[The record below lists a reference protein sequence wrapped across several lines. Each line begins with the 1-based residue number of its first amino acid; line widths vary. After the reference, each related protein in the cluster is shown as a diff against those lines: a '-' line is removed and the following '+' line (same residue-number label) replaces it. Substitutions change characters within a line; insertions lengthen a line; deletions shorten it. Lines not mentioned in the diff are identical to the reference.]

1 MIYIQ
6 GVTGLQA
13 ISAQLTK
20 EKIIAA
26 LGYTPADNNTFYE
39 DESGALLIADEKG
52 YVIARIDEN
61 GLTTTQLSAG
71 AIALN
76 GEDLAAK
83 LKALEDSIR
92 DIDIPEVDLSNYY
105 NKTEVDNALK
115 NVSVD
120 LTGYAKEEDIPS
132 VEAYD
137 THVANEAIHVTEDQK
152 TVWNNKSDFSG
163 AYKDLEGAPHIVNDN
178 EDEVVICDS
187 AGNVILRATAEGLN
201 VAAVYINGQSVQ
213 AGPAKFYIRL
223 DTDETPT
230 EYEFIPGMN
239 FKDWANSEYCT
250 ATIEYSTNSN
260 YYRFSVA
267 GLAILEDYDD
277 YTTGATHNTSIYA
290 GKTFYCRAD
299 GVEPVAE

>member
-6 GVTGLQA
+6 TSEGLTQ
-13 ISAQLTK
+13 ISSSLTK

-26 LGYTPADNNTFYE
+26 LGYTPADGATFYE
-39 DESGALLIADEKG
+39 DKSGELVIADSQG
-52 YVIARIDEN
+52 YVIAKINAD
-61 GLTTTQLSAG
+61 GFTSTKISAE

-83 LKALEDSIR
+83 LKALEDSIG

-132 VEAYD
+132 VEVYD
-137 THVANEAIHVTEDQK
+137 THIANEAIHVTEDQK
-152 TVWNNKSDFSG
+152 TAWNNKSDFSG
-163 AYKDLEGAPHIVNDN
+163 NYADLEDAPHIVNDN

-201 VAAVYINGQSVQ
+201 VAAIYINGK
-213 AGPAKFYIRL
+213 AAIPA
-223 DTDETPT
+223 
-230 EYEFIPGMN
+230 
-239 FKDWANSEYCT
+239 
-250 ATIEYSTNSN
+250 
-260 YYRFSVA
+260 
-267 GLAILEDYDD
+267 YDD
-277 YTTGATHNTSIYA
+277 TMEGAVLKIVSGAPTWVI
-290 GKTFYCRAD
+290 
-299 GVEPVAE
+299 E